1 MTVYADV
8 LILLNLYV
16 TFFILQFTYRIS
28 KITVKFSRLFLAAL
42 FGGFSSLYIFLTPL
56 GFIVDCLYRFLV
68 SAIVVLIS
76 SGFGSVRSF
85 LRKIGLFFVS
95 SFLYAGAM
103 LGIWA
108 VLDVKGIAINGGI
121 VYMNIS
127 PVFLIVST
135 LICYFII
142 SLIRFFGAR
151 QAYRGKRAE
160 LTLFYKNE
168 RVKITALVDTG
179 HSLSDPITNKPVII
193 IEDSVAEKLLG
204 FSLKQSL
211 EEYAKLLPGF
221 RMIPYSAVGG
231 HGLLTAFVPEKIS
244 LEIPLQKAIN
254 ITALVAVTNEPL
266 GDDYKAIISPE
277 TIENQNLERKEQ

>member
-8 LILLNLYV
+8 LVLLNLYV
-16 TFFILQFTYRIS
+16 TFFILQFTYRIC
-28 KITVKFSRLFLAAL
+28 KTTVKFWRLFLASL
-42 FGGFSSLYIFLTPL
+42 LGGISSLYIFLTPL
-56 GFIVDCLYRFLV
+56 GFIADCLYRFLV
-68 SAIVVLIS
+68 SALVILIS
-76 SGFGSVRSF
+76 SGFVSVRSF
-85 LRKIGLFFVS
+85 LRKIGLFFIS

-108 VLDVKGIAINGGI
+108 VLDVKGIAIKGGI

-127 PVFLIVST
+127 PVFLIIST

-142 SLIRFFGAR
+142 SLIRFFGAK
-151 QAYRGKRAE
+151 QAYRGKRVE
-160 LTLFYKNE
+160 LRLFHKDQS
-168 RVKITALVDTG
+168 VKIAALVDTG

-204 FSLKQSL
+204 FSLKNNP
-211 EEYAKLLPGF
+211 EEYARLLTGF

-244 LEIPLQKAIN
+244 LELSPQNSMKIS
-254 ITALVAVTNEPL
+254 ALVAVTKEPL